1 MYRMILVDDEPQIRR
16 GLEGLIPWEDY
27 GIELVGEADNGV
39 SAKILIERVCPD
51 IAIVDIRMPQ
61 MDGLQLLAQAKELT
75 SCPKFI
81 MLSGFDQFDYVRTA
95 MRLGA
100 KNYLLKPV
108 DPEEL
113 KAAVIDVASA
123 LDEEAQ
129 KKQQFEQS
137 LQALMNHTL
146 NRMLCNQIEV
156 RELREKCRLL
166 GITLRC
172 NHMLVGIV
180 RPFFDNQD
188 VSLRWITF
196 RCMDICRERMNRYLT
211 VYPAA
216 DAADNIVLIIKNPE
230 LAFQREQMLRFLQEC
245 ADTIQREIGI
255 SSAAVL
261 GTDAASFKELPASY
275 QNALRMLDIKCI
287 WGDVQIEPDTVVSMQ
302 QTVGLTFEPELMTN
316 MLLQNEQETLKQMIR
331 RFFRKTLKENHVT
344 SLVMVKY
351 HLIELV
357 TCALQAAHKCCI
369 PATELEQLRTSSYAA
384 IQSCTSIHALEH
396 EMQDLMQ
403 RLCDRVQYV
412 DTSGYSPKVQ
422 AVVQYVHQQYN
433 DSNLSL
439 KTLADKLAVN
449 SAYLGRTFNLET
461 GVFFSDYLNEIRIR
475 HAKELLN
482 TTSLKLAEVAE
493 QVGFVNVSYF
503 STIYKN
509 ITGERPGQSRTRNP

>member
-39 SAKILIERVCPD
+39 SAKILIERVRPD

-75 SCPKFI
+75 CCPKFI

-113 KAAVIDVASA
+113 KAAVIDVASV

-172 NHMLVGIV
+172 NHMLVGII
-180 RPFFDNQD
+180 RPFFDNRD
-188 VSLRWITF
+188 VSLRWIIF

-216 DAADNIVLIIKNPE
+216 DAADNIVLIIKIRNGRFSVSRCSAFSRNAPIRFSVRSE
-230 LAFQREQMLRFLQEC
+230 FPAQLSLAQMQLPSRSCPRRIRTRFGC
-245 ADTIQREIGI
+245 WI
-255 SSAAVL
+255 SSAS
-261 GTDAASFKELPASY
+261 G
-275 QNALRMLDIKCI
+275 
-287 WGDVQIEPDTVVSMQ
+287 
-302 QTVGLTFEPELMTN
+302 
-316 MLLQNEQETLKQMIR
+316 
-331 RFFRKTLKENHVT
+331 VT
-344 SLVMVKY
+344 HRS
-351 HLIELV
+351 
-357 TCALQAAHKCCI
+357 
-369 PATELEQLRTSSYAA
+369 
-384 IQSCTSIHALEH
+384 
-396 EMQDLMQ
+396 
-403 RLCDRVQYV
+403 
-412 DTSGYSPKVQ
+412 
-422 AVVQYVHQQYN
+422 
-433 DSNLSL
+433 
-439 KTLADKLAVN
+439 
-449 SAYLGRTFNLET
+449 
-461 GVFFSDYLNEIRIR
+461 
-475 HAKELLN
+475 
-482 TTSLKLAEVAE
+482 
-493 QVGFVNVSYF
+493 
-503 STIYKN
+503 
-509 ITGERPGQSRTRNP
+509 SRTPSFPCSRRSD